1 MMARKFTSLCAAL
14 LVTFSGTSSTAQQIG
29 VVSSLEPN
37 MRATA
42 PGQGGARDL
51 GLGQGVVQDDEVA
64 TSASARGQL
73 LFDDQTTLSV
83 APSSLIVLDRFVYDP
98 NAGTGAIGIKL
109 TQGALRFVG
118 GATSEAQEATI
129 TTPTATL
136 GIRGS
141 SALVS
146 FINGRTI
153 AVFLMG
159 DRMCVSTG
167 AGRTCTNR
175 QGGVLTEAGYAGQV
189 SQQYLTSALTRID
202 GTAPTTLV
210 RRSVPAG
217 VRTAVEPSDAP
228 ISTRGATAS
237 VGDVNTGIFGTLLGG
252 IFGSE
257 FDPFD
262 SGPLN

>member
-1 MMARKFTSLCAAL
+1 MAPKLTSLVAAL
-14 LVTFSGTSSTAQQIG
+14 MITMAGHGATAQQIG
-29 VVSSLEPN
+29 VVASLDPN

-42 PGQGGARDL
+42 PGQNAAREL
-51 GLGQGVVQDDEVA
+51 GLGAGVVQDDEVA
-64 TSASARGQL
+64 TTATARGQL

-98 NAGTGAIGIKL
+98 SGGSGTMGIKL
-109 TQGALRFVG
+109 AQGALRFVG

-159 DRMCVSTG
+159 QQMCITTG
-167 AGRTCTNR
+167 AGRSCTNR
-175 QGGVLTEAGYAGQV
+175 PGGVLTEAGYAGQV
-189 SQQYLTSALTRID
+189 SQQYLSTALTRID
-202 GTAPTTLV
+202 GTPPTTLA

-217 VRTAVEPSDAP
+217 VRTAVEPGDAP
-228 ISTRGATAS
+228 LSTQGARGAT
-237 VGDVNTGIFGTLLGG
+237 GNENTDIFGTRIGD

-257 FDPFD
+257 SAPVI
-262 SGPLN
+262 SGPLF